1 MENFSN
7 GILSKYHSR
16 FKLIPERTIACL
28 LKMLF
33 ITVKC
38 LQIIVYRN
46 HLSATE
52 NLQICGFGSGTDSAQ
67 IWIKLKLITG
77 KKCFKNTILQFETS
91 IKTFI
96 LTF

>member
-52 NLQICGFGSGTDSAQ
+52 NLQICGFGSGTGTDSAQ
-67 IWIKLKLITG
+67 IWIKLKLLTG
-77 KKCFKNTILQFETS
+77 KKML
-91 IKTFI
+91 
-96 LTF
+96 